1 MTLRVGD
8 PAPPFSALSDQG
20 QQISLDALHG
30 KWVVLFFYPRAGSRG
45 CSVEARGFENL
56 LHDFHRLGTDIIGI
70 STDTE
75 AHQAK
80 FRQGC
85 TLHFPLIPDSD
96 KKICSRYGVMG
107 LLGLLTGQAD
117 RQTFLID
124 REGKIA
130 HHWRFVNPFSHA
142 SEVLEQVQGL
152 TGYTETRESQS

>member
-1 MTLRVGD
+1 MALHVGD
-8 PAPPFSALSDQG
+8 PAPPFSATSDQG
-20 QQISLDALHG
+20 QTLDLEALRG
-30 KWVVLFFYPRAGSRG
+30 KWVLLFFYPKAGSRG
-45 CSVEARGFENL
+45 CSVEARGFETL
-56 LHDFHRLGTDIIGI
+56 LPDFERLNTQVIGI

-96 KKICSRYGVMG
+96 KKICTKYGVLG
-107 LLGLLTGQAD
+107 LLSVLTGQAD

-124 REGKIA
+124 PEGKVA
-130 HHWRFVNPFSHA
+130 RHWRFVNPFSHA
-142 SEVLEQVQGL
+142 SEVLEQLQRL